1 VSFVIRTALLTILL
15 LAVGLGL
22 ALPWTAAR
30 IGDVDVYRHVVL
42 WGVPALALILS
53 ILIRP
58 RLPRA
63 DGEGPSGT
71 LPRRL
76 VVLAAAALG
85 FAADQ
90 SFLGASAWTDWA
102 TFTAG
107 ARQVSL
113 APLALTTAWALP
125 ACLAL
130 GIWGWERALRG
141 AIYTGWRRYLPRE
154 AGIAAGAVSVAVGLA
169 LSLPAIVPGEVRDPS
184 FVIASLVTVLCR
196 EISLVLLF
204 TRGGGLLV
212 AGLYRGA
219 FLFLEAFLI
228 HDWYSL
234 YFPACSYVTNGGPFY
249 ATRVAAAGLGLIV
262 VATLTRPAV
271 RPAVPA
277 AAKGV
282 RAASYESGFVLPS
295 GE

>member
-1 VSFVIRTALLTILL
+1 MIRTVLLTILL
-15 LAVGLGL
+15 LALGPGL
-22 ALPWTAAR
+22 ALPWTVAR
-30 IGDVDVYRHVVL
+30 VGGEDTYRLVVL
-42 WGVPALALILS
+42 WGIPVAALALS
-53 ILIRP
+53 MLIRP

-102 TFTAG
+102 SFTSAS
-107 ARQVSL
+107 REVSL
-113 APLALTTAWALP
+113 APLGLTAAWALP
-125 ACLAL
+125 ACLVL

-141 AIYTGWRRYLPRE
+141 AVYTGWRQTLPRE
-154 AGIAAGAVSVAVGLA
+154 AAVAVSVVAGLA
-169 LSLPAIVPGEVRDPS
+169 LSLPAILPGEVRDPY
-184 FVIASLVTVLCR
+184 FLVASLVTVLCR
-196 EISLVLLF
+196 EISLSLLF

-212 AGLYRGA
+212 SGLYRGM
-219 FLFLEAFLI
+219 FLFLEAFLV

-234 YFPACSYVTNGGPFY
+234 YSPACSYVTNGGPFY
-249 ATRVAAAGLGLIV
+249 ATRVASAGLGLIV

-271 RPAVPA
+271 RPAMPA
-277 AAKGV
+277 ARPGPPA
-282 RAASYESGFVLPS
+282 
-295 GE
+295 